1 MADDLGRR
9 THPSDPGARSRNA
22 HLIATGLASQVGF
35 SLRFAQAAVW
45 SDLVATLEPFD
56 LRPHHYAALLIVAE
70 SAGCKQQDIGE
81 ALGLYRSNLVAVIDE
96 LAGRGLIRRVVN
108 PDDRR
113 SYALSLTDEGAALM
127 PSINAAH
134 AQHRDRLAE
143 ALGPHDPDL
152 LVEMLDRLAAV
163 GTGLARGEA

>member
-1 MADDLGRR
+1 V
-9 THPSDPGARSRNA
+9 
-22 HLIATGLASQVGF
+22 ATGLASQVGF

-56 LRPHHYAALLIVAE
+56 LRPHHYAALLIVAQ
-70 SAGCKQQDIGE
+70 SAGCKQQEIGE

-96 LAGRGLIRRVVN
+96 LSGRGLIRRVVN

-113 SYALSLTDEGAALM
+113 SYALSLTDVGVALM

-134 AQHRDRLAE
+134 ARHCDRLAQ
-143 ALGPHDPDL
+143 ALGPHDSAL
-152 LVEMLDRLAAV
+152 LVEMLDRLAAI
-163 GTGLARGEA
+163 GTAAAQGDA

>member
-1 MADDLGRR
+1 MADATGLQADTRGLDARR
-9 THPSDPGARSRNA
+9 KNA
-22 HLIATGLASQVGF
+22 HLVATGLASQVGF
-35 SLRFAQAAVW
+35 NLRFAQAAVW

-56 LRPHHYAALLIVAE
+56 LRPHHYAALLIIAE

-96 LAGRGLIRRVVN
+96 LFGRGLIHRAVN

-113 SYALSLTDEGAALM
+113 SYLLSLTDKGVAFM

-134 AQHRDRLAE
+134 GQHLDRVTKAI
-143 ALGPHDPDL
+143 GPHDSAL
-152 LVEMLDRLAAV
+152 LVEMLYRLAAI
-163 GTGLARGEA
+163 GDGLVPNGE